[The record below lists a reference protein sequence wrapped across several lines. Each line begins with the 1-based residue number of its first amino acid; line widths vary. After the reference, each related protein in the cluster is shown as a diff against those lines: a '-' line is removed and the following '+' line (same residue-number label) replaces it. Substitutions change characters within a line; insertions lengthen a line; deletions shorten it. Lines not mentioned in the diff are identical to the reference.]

1 MFSSFL
7 DGGCDL
13 RPDQIEIR
21 FVENYSPQDRLNLA
35 GGDSDPA
42 QTASYHLQ
50 WQPKTQHVLIL
61 EDGIAVAHTG
71 LVKQTVAAGERLV
84 TVAGV
89 GGVLTRPD
97 CRGRGFGQIAM
108 QKAEEFAQQCLMA
121 DFGMLFCRAEMC
133 AWYERLGWS
142 QISDPVWIDQP
153 EGCIRAPLPVMA
165 KCFGQESWP
174 GGTVRLG
181 CFPW

>member
-1 MFSSFL
+1 M
-7 DGGCDL
+7 
-13 RPDQIEIR
+13 RPVEIEIR
-21 FVENYSPQDRLNLA
+21 VVENYSAEDRLSLS

-50 WQPKTQHVLIL
+50 WEPKTQHVLIL
-61 EDGIAVAHTG
+61 ENAIAVSHVG
-71 LVKQTVAAGERLV
+71 LVKHIVAVDELWV
-84 TVAGV
+84 MVAGI

-97 CRGRGFGQIAM
+97 CRGRGFGQLAM
-108 QKAEEFAQQCLMA
+108 KQAEEFAQQRLMA
-121 DFGMLFCRAEMC
+121 DFGVLFCKPEMC

-142 QISDPVWIDQP
+142 QISELVWIDQP
-153 EGCIRAPLPVMA
+153 EGTIRAPLPVMA